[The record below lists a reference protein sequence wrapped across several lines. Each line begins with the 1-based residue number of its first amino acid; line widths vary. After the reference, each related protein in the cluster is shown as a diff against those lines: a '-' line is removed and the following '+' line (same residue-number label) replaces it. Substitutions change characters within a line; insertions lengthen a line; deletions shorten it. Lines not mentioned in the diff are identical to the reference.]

1 MRLTLDALE
10 TLDAIA
16 EKGSFARAA
25 ESLHRVP
32 SAVTYTVNKLESD
45 MGIALFDRSGQR
57 AVLTP
62 AGRELLER
70 GRDLLRQAE
79 ALECRMKR
87 AALGW
92 ETQLVIAVDEI
103 VPLEHIFPL
112 IQRFDA
118 LECGTRLRFT
128 QEIFGGSWDA
138 LMDRRA
144 DLAIAAPGEP
154 PAGYGLQSREW
165 ATAHFLFV
173 CAPQH
178 PLAQLKA
185 PLTGEQIA
193 QHRGIVVSDSSR
205 RLPARTAGVLPGQP
219 VLVVPTLA
227 AKRDAHIAGLGVG
240 FLPVHYAADAVK
252 AGTLVTRQ
260 TALPREPTPVR
271 VGWREG
277 DEGEALKWFRDAV
290 LAEPSLQKLFA
301 LPETERPPTLR
312 RRPSKKN

>member
-57 AVLTP
+57 AVLTS

-70 GRDLLRQAE
+70 GRELLRQAE

-87 AALGW
+87 AAQGW

-118 LECGTRLRFT
+118 LECGTRLRLT

-154 PAGYGLQSREW
+154 PEGYGLQSREW
-165 ATAHFLFV
+165 ATAHFIFV

-178 PLAQLKA
+178 PLAHITT
-185 PLTGEQIA
+185 PLTVAQITP
-193 QHRGIVVSDSSR
+193 HRGIVVADSSR
-205 RLPARTAGVLPGQP
+205 RLPARSAGVMPGQP

-227 AKRDAHIAGLGVG
+227 AKRAAHIAGLGVG
-240 FLPVHYAADAVK
+240 FLPCHYAEQAVK
-252 AGTLVTRQ
+252 EGKLLTRQ
-260 TALPREPTPVR
+260 TAMPREPTPLR
-271 VGWREG
+271 VAWREG
-277 DEGEALKWFRDAV
+277 DEGQALQWFRDAV
-290 LAEPSLQKLFA
+290 LAEPSLIQLFA
-301 LPETERPPTLR
+301 PPQTKKPPAKR
-312 RRPSKKN
+312 RRP